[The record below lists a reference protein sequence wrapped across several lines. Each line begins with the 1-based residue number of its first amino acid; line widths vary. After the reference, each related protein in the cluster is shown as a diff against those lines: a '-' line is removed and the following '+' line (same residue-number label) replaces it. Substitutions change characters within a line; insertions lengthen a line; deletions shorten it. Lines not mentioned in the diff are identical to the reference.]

1 MSQIRENSAPPLVAI
16 VVLNWNGLADTLR
29 CIESLTLQTYGNFHI
44 FVVDNGSIDD
54 SVERLRAL
62 GDRITLIEST
72 KNLGYTGGN
81 NLGMERALAEGP
93 EYLWLFN
100 NDAIA
105 KPETLARLIAVAE
118 ADAAIGLLS
127 PLVCDEAEPALIH
140 FAGGRFD
147 LDTPIYEP
155 TEDLEKARAWQQADP
170 GHMALWGTAMLVRR
184 TLVEKI
190 GLLDERIFAYWED
203 IDYSIRA
210 ALAGFRNVM
219 VFDAVIFHAAK
230 PTILSPREVKPYYF
244 YFMTRNELLL
254 WRKFCPL
261 KKYLR
266 AALWTLIRQSR
277 QIERMRDSQ
286 AHVDAVR
293 GGIWDG
299 LLGKGGAY
307 ELPGILGRL
316 GGSTI
321 MAAGTIFS

>member
-1 MSQIRENSAPPLVAI
+1 MPPLVAI
-16 VVLNWNGLADTLR
+16 VVLNWNGAEDTLR
-29 CIESLTLQTYGNFHI
+29 CIASLARQTHPNFRI
-44 FVVDNGSIDD
+44 LVVDNGSTDG
-54 SVERLRAL
+54 STERLRAL
-62 GDRITLIEST
+62 GDRITLIESQE
-72 KNLGYTGGN
+72 NLGYTGGN
-81 NLGMERALAEGP
+81 NLAIREALKGEAG
-93 EYLWLFN
+93 YVWLFN
-100 NDAIA
+100 NDAVA
-105 KPETLARLIAVAE
+105 EPDTLARLVAACE
-118 ADAAIGLLS
+118 ADPGIGLAS
-127 PLVCDEAEPALIH
+127 PLVRDDADPALIH

-155 TEDLEKARAWQQADP
+155 TEDLEKARAWQEADP
-170 GHMALWGTAMLVRR
+170 GHMALWGTAMLARR
-184 TLVEKI
+184 ALVEKI

-203 IDYSIRA
+203 IDYSIRC

-266 AALWTLIRQSR
+266 AALWTLRRQSR

-293 GGIWDG
+293 AGIWDG
-299 LLGKGGAY
+299 FLGKGGAY
-307 ELPGILGRL
+307 HPPGGLARL
-316 GGSTI
+316 GSGAI
-321 MAAGTIFS
+321 MAAGKRFS

>member
-1 MSQIRENSAPPLVAI
+1 MPPLVAI
-16 VVLNWNGLADTLR
+16 VGLNWNGAEDTLR
-29 CIESLTLQTYGNFHI
+29 CIESLERQTHPNFRLL
-44 FVVDNGSIDD
+44 VVDNGSTDG
-54 SVERLRAL
+54 SVESLRAL
-62 GDRITLIEST
+62 GDRITLIESE

-81 NLGMERALAEGP
+81 NLGMRRALAEGAD
-93 EYLWLFN
+93 YLWLFN

-105 KPETLARLIAVAE
+105 EPETLARLIAVAE
-118 ADAAIGLLS
+118 ADPAIGLLS
-127 PLVCDEAEPALIH
+127 PLVCDDRDRALIH

-155 TEDLEKARAWQQADP
+155 TEDLEKARAWQEADP
-170 GHMALWGTAMLVRR
+170 GHMALWGTAMLARR
-184 TLVEKI
+184 ALVEKI

-203 IDYSIRA
+203 IDYSIRG

-230 PTILSPREVKPYYF
+230 PTILSPGEVKPYYF

-266 AALWTLIRQSR
+266 AALWTLLRQSR
-277 QIERMRDSQ
+277 QIARMQDSQ

-293 GGIWDG
+293 AGIWDG
-299 LLGKGGAY
+299 FWGKGGAY
-307 ELPGILGRL
+307 HPPSGLARL
-316 GGSTI
+316 GSGAI
-321 MAAGTIFS
+321 MAVGKRFFPISRA